1 MAVDQKFTTALSSW
15 TNNITNLVTRDFSE
29 CEVTFDDYSKK
40 CAMSAISSI
49 FQLVGGGNE
58 LKTYDTSNLRE
69 VVGQAAALKLNANAV
84 PRECYFTTRKKQIGG
99 KDGEWVKTI
108 EIGIEGDGN
117 DAILRNYGVNVKTV
131 YPVWIV
137 HEGDVFTYPKHKG
150 VEIMPPEWEQRGE
163 SEKVARVVY
172 PIMLTDGTMQYLIA
186 ERESVKVNL
195 FAHVR
200 NNLMNETFGV
210 CASRY
215 RATDAQKKEIDE
227 RKEAIYN
234 ALRECKTLDEML
246 ACPVARPY
254 ISAAWLDT
262 PEAMIIRKMRNNAIK
277 KYPKD
282 FDSMAN
288 RSFIQIDETYQAQQ
302 KEIEENNGMTE
313 VTIPEQEVVI
323 E

>member
-1 MAVDQKFTTALSSW
+1 
-15 TNNITNLVTRDFSE
+15 
-29 CEVTFDDYSKK
+29 
-40 CAMSAISSI
+40 
-49 FQLVGGGNE
+49 
-58 LKTYDTSNLRE
+58 
-69 VVGQAAALKLNANAV
+69 
-84 PRECYFTTRKKQIGG
+84 
-99 KDGEWVKTI
+99 
-108 EIGIEGDGN
+108 
-117 DAILRNYGVNVKTV
+117 
-131 YPVWIV
+131 
-137 HEGDVFTYPKHKG
+137 
-150 VEIMPPEWEQRGE
+150 MPPEWEQRGE

-172 PIMLTDGTMQYLIA
+172 PILLTDGTMQYLIA

-195 FAHVR
+195 FAHIR
-200 NNLMNETFGV
+200 NNLMNETFGI

-215 RATDAQKKEIDE
+215 RATDAQKAEIE
-227 RKEAIYN
+227 ARKEEIYN

-288 RSFIQIDETYQAQQ
+288 RSFIQIDETYQTQQ